1 MHKSDLEKFEQLLS
15 ANNLKV
21 LRQDVSAT
29 LTVHYLVEL
38 LPNALFDTSQ
48 KDRQFMVTLLPA
60 LAESGFPEI
69 ELSATLDGAPGL
81 FRQGRRCETLQDYV
95 TYLNED
101 SSFAKFRTPATPI
114 AGEHEI
120 KWISA
125 SYRFLDMSEW
135 RPAFEKDDEDA
146 GITALVQ
153 VIMSFISDLQRV
165 WMWTETSDPTW
176 K

>member
-1 MHKSDLEKFEQLLS
+1 MHKSDFEKFEHLLS
-15 ANNLKV
+15 VNNLKV

-29 LTVHYLVEL
+29 LTAHYLVEL

-81 FRQGRRCETLQDYV
+81 FREGWRCETLQDYV
-95 TYLNED
+95 TYLNEG
-101 SSFAKFRTPATPI
+101 SSFAKFRVPATPI
-114 AGEHEI
+114 TGEDET

-135 RPAFEKDDEDA
+135 RPAFEKDGEDA

-153 VIMSFISDLQRV
+153 IIMLFVSDLQSV
-165 WMWTETSDPTW
+165 WMWTATSDPTW